1 MKRGTS
7 YLWLLALAAV
17 TYPLTGR
24 ASVIGPDPNPG
35 YGLILYDGTV
45 ETLPTDQHWFYG
57 ESATGAGI
65 TSMVGTS
72 ALLDTSAANP
82 GRAGWGYTD
91 TFFNPLPLHAATGF
105 TLTFDLQLLQQ
116 TSSSNDRAG
125 LDLLVI
131 TSDPTKA
138 IELAFWSDR
147 IFTLNNDVPAFTHG
161 QNSTPIDTTSS
172 HHYVL
177 SVSGNSFTLYDD
189 TTPILTDLLRDY
201 TASTATLPTPGG
213 DIPVYQ
219 VPNSI
224 FLGDDTTSAGGSFK
238 LSRAEYLSQSVP
250 EPASLSVLG
259 LGALGLLRRRR

>member
-1 MKRGTS
+1 MKHGTS
-7 YLWLLALAAV
+7 YLLLLALASV
-17 TYPLTGR
+17 TYPLTAR
-24 ASVIGPDPNPG
+24 ASVIDPDLNPG

-65 TSMVGTS
+65 TNMVGTS
-72 ALLDTSAANP
+72 ALLDTSASNA

-91 TFFNPLPLHAATGF
+91 TFFNPLPLEAATGF

-116 TSSSNDRAG
+116 TSGSNDRAG

-138 IELAFWSDR
+138 IELGFWSDR
-147 IFTLNNDVPAFTHG
+147 IFALNNDVPAFTHG
-161 QNSTPIDTTSS
+161 QNSAPIDTTIL

-177 SVSGNSFTLYDD
+177 SVSGDSFTLYDG

-201 TASTATLPTPGG
+201 SASPVTLPTPLG

-224 FLGDDTTSAGGSFK
+224 FLGDDTASAGGSFM
-238 LSRAEYLSQSVP
+238 LSRAEYFSQNVP
-250 EPASLSVLG
+250 EPASLSLLG
-259 LGALGLLRRRR
+259 LGALGLIRRRR